1 MVSGLSDFYLQKEE
15 PVKSCL
21 MAMREVILKY
31 DKSITESW
39 KYKMPFFCYQGKMFC
54 YLWVHKKTRMPYLGV
69 VEGRKINHPAL
80 QQEKRLRMK
89 IMLID
94 PKEDLPV
101 KAIYEILTLART
113 FYREIK

>member
-21 MAMREVILKY
+21 MAIRETILKY
-31 DKSITESW
+31 DKRITESW
-39 KYKMPFFCYQGKMFC
+39 KYRMPFFCYNGKMFC
-54 YLWVHKKTRMPYLGV
+54 YLWLHKKTGTPYLGV

-89 IMLID
+89 IMFID
-94 PKEDLPV
+94 PLEDLPV
-101 KAIYEILTLART
+101 ETIYEILTMART
-113 FYREIK
+113 FYKE